1 MCFFAKFVDL
11 WVSGE
16 NMVDFVG
23 VMLILI
29 QGCASSIW
37 ISEVDDYVW
46 RVFAQ
51 PKYNGVGLDQNWTS
65 ASFVCSNNYIGKT

>member
-1 MCFFAKFVDL
+1 MCDYILVSSVTLQFMCLFAKFVDL

-29 QGCASSIW
+29 QGCASSRW
-37 ISEVDDYVW
+37 IYEVDDYVW
-46 RVFAQ
+46 RILCTA
-51 PKYNGVGLDQNWTS
+51 
-65 ASFVCSNNYIGKT
+65 